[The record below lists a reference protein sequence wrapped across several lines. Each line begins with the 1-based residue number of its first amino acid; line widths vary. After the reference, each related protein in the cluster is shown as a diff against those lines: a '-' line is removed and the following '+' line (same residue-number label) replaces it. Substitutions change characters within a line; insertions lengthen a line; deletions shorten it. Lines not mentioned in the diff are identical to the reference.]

1 MENKFNINDLELFI
15 KSFKY
20 CYFLEGDDKTHKRL
34 DDSLELIQKI
44 RELVVKETEYT
55 LKDKVSKLIK
65 LMEDNTSTKWDF
77 DLQNTFDCIVIDDGI
92 NEHPDDEKC
101 NEVYT
106 GSEIWVLMQEIKK
119 EL

>member
-1 MENKFNINDLELFI
+1 
-15 KSFKY
+15 
-20 CYFLEGDDKTHKRL
+20 
-34 DDSLELIQKI
+34 
-44 RELVVKETEYT
+44 
-55 LKDKVSKLIK
+55 
-65 LMEDNTSTKWDF
+65 MEDNTSTKWDF

-92 NEHPDDEKC
+92 NEHPDDEQC